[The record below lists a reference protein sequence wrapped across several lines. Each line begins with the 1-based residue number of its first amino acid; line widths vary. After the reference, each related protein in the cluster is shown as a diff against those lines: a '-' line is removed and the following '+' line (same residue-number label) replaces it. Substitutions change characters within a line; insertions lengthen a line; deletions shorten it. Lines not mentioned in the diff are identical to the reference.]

1 MKVVVLAGGL
11 STERDVS
18 IISGTKVCEALRARG
33 HKAILLD
40 VFLGYPKEYDIHT
53 IFDKKDSL
61 IPGEA
66 GIQAEDPDIEKIKKL
81 RTDDISCFFGPNVI
95 EICKAADIV
104 YMGLHGADGE
114 NGKVQAAFDVLGIRY
129 TGSG

>member
-66 GIQAEDPDIEKIKKL
+66 GIQAEDPDIEKIKKPVSYTHL
-81 RTDDISCFFGPNVI
+81 DVYKRQVLA
-95 EICKAADIV
+95 KAARPMV
-104 YMGLHGADGE
+104 
-114 NGKVQAAFDVLGIRY
+114 
-129 TGSG
+129 

>member
-1 MKVVVLAGGL
+1 MKIVVLAGGT

-53 IFDKKDSL
+53 IFDKKEVESTDLSCTSQETDGKKIVTL
-61 IPGEA
+61 MTCNSVKQTRI
-66 GIQAEDPDIEKIKKL
+66 IVQAENK
-81 RTDDISCFFGPNVI
+81 
-95 EICKAADIV
+95 
-104 YMGLHGADGE
+104 
-114 NGKVQAAFDVLGIRY
+114 
-129 TGSG
+129 

>member
-40 VFLGYPKEYDIHT
+40 VFIRRNMTFIRFL
-53 IFDKKDSL
+53 
-61 IPGEA
+61 
-66 GIQAEDPDIEKIKKL
+66 IKK
-81 RTDDISCFFGPNVI
+81 TP
-95 EICKAADIV
+95 
-104 YMGLHGADGE
+104 
-114 NGKVQAAFDVLGIRY
+114 
-129 TGSG
+129 

>member
-40 VFLGYPKEYDIHT
+40 AFFRLSE
-53 IFDKKDSL
+53 
-61 IPGEA
+61 
-66 GIQAEDPDIEKIKKL
+66 GI
-81 RTDDISCFFGPNVI
+81 
-95 EICKAADIV
+95 
-104 YMGLHGADGE
+104 
-114 NGKVQAAFDVLGIRY
+114 
-129 TGSG
+129 